1 MATNKTQATG
11 GKPPKGLCRKKQT
24 NKQQQTKTSACR
36 NPLCFNFWII
46 WCKVSFLTQHI
57 KWIIVCFDILR
68 VQHLIHWLVYQFRHS
83 VQSEEEKR
91 ILKQKKP
98 SESMDND
105 ITKTDYKQLTFRPT
119 FPDKLSDKLDHCICP
134 QTCHT
139 LGGGTPLCKTC
150 TVVCCPKGYGFYA
163 FSCLTTG
170 IDFAHLGLEWGI
182 VSEGL
187 SY

>member
-1 MATNKTQATG
+1 MDYCLFRHFASS
-11 GKPPKGLCRKKQT
+11 
-24 NKQQQTKTSACR
+24 TSD
-36 NPLCFNFWII
+36 PL
-46 WCKVSFLTQHI
+46 V
-57 KWIIVCFDILR
+57 
-68 VQHLIHWLVYQFRHS
+68 VYQFRHS

-187 SY
+187 SYYSFQCQIIRKLEEMDLKKYFLFASNLIISPPKAGLGFGSKVLQQVWKSKIGS